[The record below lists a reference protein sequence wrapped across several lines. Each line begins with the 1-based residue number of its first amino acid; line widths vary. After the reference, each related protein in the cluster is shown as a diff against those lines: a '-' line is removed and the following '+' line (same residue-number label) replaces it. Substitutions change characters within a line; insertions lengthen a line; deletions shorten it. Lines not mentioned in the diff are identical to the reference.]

1 MLLATHSPEAAR
13 THEVRRYLDRH
24 RGQLRPLAEARC
36 SRDTRLVAGTYRLP
50 DGYWL
55 WAIGERRTP
64 SQVRED
70 AHDWHEA
77 RYAEALIDG
86 VDPDE
91 AKSLRWEDDG
101 SEVVRADTWPSSATR
116 INDPVKAYRSTT
128 IDQVKDIPS
137 GLYGSCGK
145 CRQTFGLN
153 YMLMRFATGK
163 AIAERARRP
172 LVVLML
178 SD

>member
-1 MLLATHSPEAAR
+1 MLPATHSPEAAR
-13 THEVRRYLDRH
+13 AHEVRDYLDRH

-36 SRDTRLVAGTYRLP
+36 SRDTRLLASTFRLR

-55 WAIGERRTP
+55 WTVGERRAP
-64 SQVRED
+64 GEVRRD
-70 AHDWHEA
+70 AHEWHQA
-77 RYAEALIDG
+77 RYTDALING
-86 VDPDE
+86 VDADE
-91 AKSLRWEDDG
+91 AKRLLWEDDG

-116 INDPVKAYRSTT
+116 IDEPVGAYRSTT

-137 GLYGSCGK
+137 ELYGSCGK
-145 CRQTFGLN
+145 CRHTFGIN